1 MFAAAGGTG
10 VGVYQAAADSGKM
23 AIGVDANQ
31 NYLHPGVMLS
41 SMVKRVDNA
50 VYDTFM
56 SAMNDEFEAGVFDL
70 GLAEAG
76 VGAAMDEYNADMVSD
91 EMMASLAELE
101 AGIIAGDIVVQNF
114 TDADFSFEG
123 SCVN

>member
-1 MFAAAGGTG
+1 AG
-10 VGVYQAAADSGKM
+10 KF

-50 VYDTFM
+50 VFDTFM
-56 SAMNDEFEAGVFDL
+56 TAMNDEFEAGVFDL

-76 VGAAMDEYNADMVSD
+76 VGAAMDEYNADLVSD
-91 EMMASLAELE
+91 EMMASLAEFE
-101 AGIIAGDIVVQNF
+101 AAIISGELVVQNF
-114 TDADFSFEG
+114 TDEDFSFEG